1 MSGGKRMV
9 FSREEKYTDIL
20 LKLTGGDLLI
30 EERKKIIKE
39 VADAYYEETGN
50 ILPSYL
56 ADMFANWLLK
66 EVYADKRVNKVLL
79 EEYPILSENQLLRR
93 NRKTVLIPEENTLDT
108 LNFHL
113 RNNSSTSK
121 HVVSTMKNKKGD
133 NGEESY

>member
-1 MSGGKRMV
+1 MV

-66 EVYADKRVNKVLL
+66 EV
-79 EEYPILSENQLLRR
+79 
-93 NRKTVLIPEENTLDT
+93 
-108 LNFHL
+108 
-113 RNNSSTSK
+113 
-121 HVVSTMKNKKGD
+121 
-133 NGEESY
+133 